1 MGTNL
6 ALQLRL
12 LLVADHQ
19 LFRGRDPLLLCR
31 AAVDGGVTAV
41 QLRWKEGP
49 PREQVAL
56 ARRLVAGLA
65 VPVFVNDRPD
75 VALAAGCAGVHL
87 GVLDLPLALAR
98 RLAPPGFRLGT
109 SVGSDAE
116 AERVR
121 GADYAGVGPWRETTT
136 KADAGAALGLSG
148 TAALVRRI
156 GPLPAVVIGGVLPAD
171 VPAIFAAG
179 AVGAAVGS
187 GILGQEDV
195 QRAAAAYREA
205 ERGITA

>member
-1 MGTNL
+1 MDTNL
-6 ALQLRL
+6 ARQLRL
-12 LLVADHQ
+12 LLIADHE
-19 LFRGRDPLLLCR
+19 LFGGRDPLPLCR

-56 ARRLVAGLA
+56 ARRLVAGLT

-87 GVLDLPLALAR
+87 GALDLPLVLAR
-98 RLAPPGFRLGT
+98 RLAPPGFLLGT
-109 SVGSDAE
+109 SVGSDAD
-116 AERVR
+116 ADRVQ
-121 GADYAGVGPWRETTT
+121 GADYAGVGPWRETAT
-136 KADAGAALGLSG
+136 KADAGAALDPSRV
-148 TAALVRRI
+148 AALIRRI
-156 GPLPAVVIGGVLPAD
+156 VPLATVVIGGVLPAD
-171 VPAIFAAG
+171 IPAIVAAG

-187 GILGQEDV
+187 GILGQDDV
-195 QRAAAAYREA
+195 RRAAAAYREA